1 MVENFFNTIKKI
13 EGYSELSDDKLLYY
27 VTLASI
33 IEREYRIDDEA
44 PLIASVFKNR
54 LAKNIGL
61 YSCATIEYIITEI
74 QNRPHPDVITY
85 ADLAIDSPYNTYKW
99 AGLTPGPISNPGEVA
114 LNAALNS
121 AKTNYYFFRLVDAN
135 AGRHVF
141 TKDFSKHISEGY
153 ISNTKKNGR

>member
-1 MVENFFNTIKKI
+1 MEGKDVVVQMVENFFNNIKKI

-33 IEREYRIDDEA
+33 IEREYRIDEEA

-74 QNRPHPDVITY
+74 QNR
-85 ADLAIDSPYNTYKW
+85 
-99 AGLTPGPISNPGEVA
+99 
-114 LNAALNS
+114 
-121 AKTNYYFFRLVDAN
+121 YF
-135 AGRHVF
+135 
-141 TKDFSKHISEGY
+141 
-153 ISNTKKNGR
+153 